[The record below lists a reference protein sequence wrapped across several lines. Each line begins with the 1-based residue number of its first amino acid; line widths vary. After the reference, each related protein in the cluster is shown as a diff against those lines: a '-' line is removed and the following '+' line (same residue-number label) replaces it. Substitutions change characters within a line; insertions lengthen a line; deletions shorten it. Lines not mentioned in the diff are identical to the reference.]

1 MGSYEPP
8 RGAQSCTGGSGSTPQ
23 RLPSRSCSVAWASLF
38 SPAGMAAH
46 QSSRDPPVV
55 CASTPCRAV
64 WSRARP
70 FWKCLVGW
78 LQPRQARAGSRPW
91 HPRTGPR
98 RAPAPRG
105 LGPGGAQARP
115 NSATY
120 SSLSSPFGLPGT
132 QKTPL
137 KSSNH
142 QFKVCSAWALGPGPR
157 CFGACVVLV
166 LWWGGGARVARW
178 RGGTVLGGSPNPL
191 PRAFWAWTYVCP
203 YTPGRSVA

>member
-1 MGSYEPP
+1 MCFHPLQGRLVSGQTVLEVP
-8 RGAQSCTGGSGSTPQ
+8 RGVATTETGTSREPAVAPTDRAQEGPGAQG
-23 RLPSRSCSVAWASLF
+23 V
-38 SPAGMAAH
+38 
-46 QSSRDPPVV
+46 
-55 CASTPCRAV
+55 
-64 WSRARP
+64 
-70 FWKCLVGW
+70 
-78 LQPRQARAGSRPW
+78 
-91 HPRTGPR
+91 GPR
-98 RAPAPRG
+98 R
-105 LGPGGAQARP
+105 GPGQ
-115 NSATY
+115 TK
-120 SSLSSPFGLPGT
+120 FGDLLIFFKPIWRTGT

-166 LWWGGGARVARW
+166 LWWGGPGGGARVARW